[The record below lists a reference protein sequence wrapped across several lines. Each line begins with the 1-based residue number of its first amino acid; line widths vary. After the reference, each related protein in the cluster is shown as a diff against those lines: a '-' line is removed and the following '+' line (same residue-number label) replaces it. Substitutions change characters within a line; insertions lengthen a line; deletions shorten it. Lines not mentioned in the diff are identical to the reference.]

1 MSETLVQ
8 GLTIMC
14 IGMGTVLAFLCLLIV
29 SMHIMSYIVGKLN
42 KIFPQALPETGG
54 NVKKISSPND
64 EEIAV
69 AIVSAMFKR

>member
-8 GLTIMC
+8 GLTIMF

-29 SMHIMSYIVGKLN
+29 SMHVMSCVVGKLN
-42 KIFPQALPETGG
+42 EIFPQALPEAVG
-54 NVKKISSPND
+54 NSAKNSSSSD

-69 AIVSAMFKR
+69 AIVSAMFKK